1 MTGGISGGLAEIT
14 VFQIGYR
21 LVGLALLSGG
31 VASAAAFLFR
41 WRTGNQLPDGAA
53 LLLGLGS
60 VALYLN
66 GRIALVQFLG
76 GGEEILEP
84 IIVVTN
90 LGVLLASGVTALAGW
105 QFGDSYGAS
114 RRLQST
120 LTARVSP
127 LVRATGRFIVLDLP
141 GEIADVDGYDPVSAE
156 KKDEIAGKTYTFSRG
171 LTLEELQSALTAK
184 LQKETGVAQVDVE
197 LTVDGDVTYLAVG
210 GRAAGIGP
218 TLAPKAAATA
228 ITADPALTASPGD
241 TVQVWQ
247 GEKRVGTAELRA
259 AAGTTATVSAR
270 RNVVEGLNPET
281 KYRLM
286 TLPVD
291 ERVDRLFVSMLRRAD
306 ETMSTFTVAE
316 DATLAGQTV
325 GALGLTVLAVED
337 ADGTTETLPQDS
349 REIVAGDR
357 LYVIANPSQLRR
369 VEAAATGTEPYEPPA
384 EQEQSE
390 AEKKRTGL
398 RFWKRR

>member
-1 MTGGISGGLAEIT
+1 MTGGFTGGLAEIAL
-14 VFQIGYR
+14 FQIGYR

-31 VASAAAFLFR
+31 VAAAAAFLFR
-41 WRTGNQLPDGAA
+41 WRTGAQLPDGAA
-53 LLLGLGS
+53 LLLGLGA

-76 GGEEILEP
+76 GGEEILDP
-84 IIVVTN
+84 IVVATN
-90 LGVLLASGVTALAGW
+90 LGILVASAVTALAGW
-105 QFGDSYGAS
+105 QLGDSYGAS
-114 RRLQST
+114 RRLQDT
-120 LTARVSP
+120 LSARVNP

-141 GEIADVDGYDPVSAE
+141 EEIADIDGYDPIPAE
-156 KKDEIAGKTYTFSRG
+156 KKSEIAGKTYTFSRG
-171 LTLEELQSALTAK
+171 LTLKELRSALTTK
-184 LQKETGVAQVDVE
+184 LQKEAGVAQVDAE
-197 LTVDGDVTYLAVG
+197 LTVDGDVAYLAVG
-210 GRAAGIGP
+210 GRTAGIGP

-241 TVQVWQ
+241 TVQIWQ

-270 RNVVEGLNPET
+270 QNVIEGLDPEAN
-281 KYRLM
+281 YRLM

-291 ERVDRLFVSMLRRAD
+291 ERADRLFVSMLRRAD
-306 ETMSTFTVAE
+306 ETMSTFTVAT

-325 GALGLTVLAVED
+325 GSLGLTVLAVED
-337 ADGTTETLPQDS
+337 AGGTTETLPLNS
-349 REIVAGDR
+349 REIAAGDR

-384 EQEQSE
+384 ERESTE
-390 AEKKRTGL
+390 AEQRPSGL
-398 RFWKRR
+398 RFWRRR